1 MEHDLIVIGGGP
13 GGYAT
18 ALYAAAAGMDVG
30 LVEKNKL
37 GGTCLHVGCIPAKE
51 LLETASVYRTVSEA
65 SEFGVTASEPE
76 LDMAVA
82 QKRKQSI
89 IDKLTK
95 GVEGMLKHRKV
106 AVYSGVGELA
116 GAAGA
121 SGKNGSPQN
130 SSGQN
135 SSASNGSADS
145 PLHQIRVSAG
155 IENETLVA
163 PNVVLASGS
172 VPRSLPLPGFDF
184 DGKTVINSDHLLS
197 IKKAPPSAIIIG
209 GGAIGCEFASLLG
222 DFGTQ
227 VTLLEAL
234 PQLLPGADPDVSKFM
249 ERSFKKRKIDV
260 QTGVSVVGCERT
272 DSGVSVKLEGSEPVE
287 ATCVIVAIGRR
298 PLSESLSADKA
309 GVKIGQGGYVAV
321 DEFCRTSVPGIY
333 AVGDLVATPQ
343 LAHVGFAEGM
353 LAVGHMLGES
363 PEPISYGH
371 VPWGIYTRPE
381 VAFAGLTEPAAV
393 EAGYEV
399 VTSTHRFGANSR
411 AMIIGEAEGLVKV
424 VAEKKADGSAGL
436 ILGVHIVGPWATELL
451 GQAYLTV
458 NWEAEAD
465 DVAGLIQPH
474 PTLSELYGEAMLSLT
489 GRPLHG

>member
-51 LLETASVYRTVSEA
+51 LLETAAVYRTVSEA
-65 SEFGVTASEPE
+65 AEFGVSASEPA
-76 LDMAVA
+76 LDLAVA
-82 QKRKQSI
+82 QQRKQGI
-89 IDKLTK
+89 VEKLAK

-106 AVYSGVGELA
+106 AVYSGVGQLIGGE
-116 GAAGA
+116 
-121 SGKNGSPQN
+121 NV
-130 SSGQN
+130 
-135 SSASNGSADS
+135 SNGNSEGGTPNGNSQD
-145 PLHQIRVSAG
+145 LHEVQVSAG
-155 IENETLVA
+155 IETETLA
-163 PNVVLASGS
+163 ARNVVLASGS
-172 VPRSLPLPGFDF
+172 VPKALPLPGFEF
-184 DGKTVINSDHLLS
+184 DGKSVINSDHLLS
-197 IKKAPPSAIIIG
+197 IKKAPESALIIG

-222 DFGTQ
+222 DFGAQ

-234 PQLLPGADPDVSKFM
+234 PQILPGADTDVSKFM
-249 ERSFKKRKIDV
+249 ARSFKKRKIEV
-260 QTGVSVVGCERT
+260 QTGVSVVSCERT
-272 DSGVSVKLEGSEPVE
+272 QSGVRVMLEESESQPVPVE
-287 ATCVIVAIGRR
+287 ASCVIVAIGRR
-298 PLSESLSADKA
+298 PLSESLAAEKA
-309 GVKIGQGGYVAV
+309 GVKVDSSGYVVV
-321 DEFCRTSVPGIY
+321 DEFCRTSVKGIY

-353 LAVGHMLGES
+353 LVVRHILGES
-363 PEPISYGH
+363 PEPISYGQ

-381 VAFAGLTEPAAV
+381 VAFAGMTESAAI

-399 VTSTHRFGANSR
+399 ATSVNRFGANSR
-411 AMIIGEAEGLVKV
+411 AMIIGEAEGFVKV
-424 VAEKKADGSAGL
+424 VAEKKSDGSAGL

-458 NWEAEAD
+458 NWEAEVN
-465 DVAGLIQPH
+465 DVASLIQPH
-474 PTLSELYGEAMLSLT
+474 PTLSELYGEAVLSLA

>member
-30 LVEKNKL
+30 IVEKNKL

-51 LLETASVYRTVSEA
+51 LLETAAVYRTVSEA
-65 SEFGVTASEPE
+65 AEFGVTASAPV
-76 LDMAVA
+76 LDMAVV
-82 QKRKQSI
+82 QQRKQGI

-106 AVYSGVGELA
+106 AVYSGVGQLV
-116 GAAGA
+116 GVG
-121 SGKNGSPQN
+121 NGGVGN
-130 SSGQN
+130 GGVV
-135 SSASNGSADS
+135 SNGSSQD
-145 PLHQIRVSAG
+145 IRQVQVSAG
-155 IENETLVA
+155 IETETLA
-163 PNVVLASGS
+163 ARNVVLASGS
-172 VPRSLPLPGFDF
+172 VPKALPLPGFEF
-184 DGKTVINSDHLLS
+184 DGKSVINSDHLLS
-197 IKKAPPSAIIIG
+197 IKKAPESAIIIG

-222 DFGTQ
+222 DFGAQ

-249 ERSFKKRKIDV
+249 ERSLKKRKIEV

-272 DSGVSVKLEGSEPVE
+272 ENGVRVMLEGPESQQAPVE
-287 ATCVIVAIGRR
+287 ASCVIVAIGRR
-298 PLSESLSADKA
+298 PLSESLAAEKA
-309 GVKIGQGGYVAV
+309 GVKVDKSGYVAV
-321 DEFCRTSVPGIY
+321 DEFCRTSVEGIY

-353 LAVGHMLGES
+353 LAVRHMLGES
-363 PEPISYGH
+363 PEPISYGQ

-381 VAFAGLTEPAAV
+381 VAFAGLTEPAAI

-399 VTSTHRFGANSR
+399 ATSTNRFGANSR
-411 AMIIGEAEGLVKV
+411 AMIIGEAEGFVKV
-424 VAEKKADGSAGL
+424 VAEKKSDGSAGL

-458 NWEAEAD
+458 NWEAEAG
-465 DVAGLIQPH
+465 DVANLIQPH

>member
-30 LVEKNKL
+30 LVEKSKL

-51 LLETASVYRTVSEA
+51 LLETAAVYRTVSEA
-65 SEFGVTASEPE
+65 GEFGVTASEPA

-82 QKRKQSI
+82 QKRKQGI

-106 AVYSGVGELA
+106 AVYSGVGELV
-116 GAAGA
+116 GATGNEQ
-121 SGKNGSPQN
+121 NG
-130 SSGQN
+130 
-135 SSASNGSADS
+135 SASNASAGS
-145 PLHQIRVSAG
+145 PRHQIRVSAG
-155 IENETLVA
+155 IENETLTA

-172 VPRSLPLPGFDF
+172 VPRALPLPGFDF
-184 DGKTVINSDHLLS
+184 DGKSVINSDHLLS
-197 IKKAPPSAIIIG
+197 IKQAPSSAIIIG

-249 ERSFKKRKIDV
+249 ARSFKKRKIDTH
-260 QTGVSVVGCERT
+260 TGVSVTSCERT
-272 DSGVSVKLEGSEPVE
+272 EGGVSVKLEGSEPVE
-287 ATCVIVAIGRR
+287 ASCVIVAIGRR

-309 GVKIGQGGYVAV
+309 GVKIGQGGYVEV
-321 DEFCRTSVPGIY
+321 DEFCRTSVSGIY

-353 LAVGHMLGES
+353 LAVGDMLGES
-363 PEPISYGH
+363 PEPISYGQ

-411 AMIIGEAEGLVKV
+411 AMIIGEAEGFVKV

-458 NWEAEAD
+458 NWEAEVG
-465 DVAGLIQPH
+465 DVASLIQPH

>member
-51 LLETASVYRTVSEA
+51 LLETAAVYRTVSEA
-65 SEFGVTASEPE
+65 AEFGVTASEPQ

-82 QKRKQSI
+82 QKRKQGI

-106 AVYSGVGELA
+106 AVYSGVGELV
-116 GAAGA
+116 GATGA
-121 SGKNGSPQN
+121 SGKN
-130 SSGQN
+130 
-135 SSASNGSADS
+135 AS

-155 IENETLVA
+155 IENETLTA

-172 VPRSLPLPGFDF
+172 VPRDLPLPGFDF

-197 IKKAPPSAIIIG
+197 IKEAPASAIIIG

-260 QTGVSVVGCERT
+260 QTGVSVIGCERT

-287 ATCVIVAIGRR
+287 ASCVIVAIGRR

-309 GVKIGQGGYVAV
+309 GVKIGQGGYVEV
-321 DEFCRTSVPGIY
+321 DEFCCTSVPGIY

-363 PEPISYGH
+363 PEPISYGQ

-381 VAFAGLTEPAAV
+381 VAFAGLTEPAAA

-458 NWEAEAD
+458 NWEAEAG

>member
-65 SEFGVTASEPE
+65 AEFGVTASEPE

-82 QKRKQSI
+82 QKRKQGI

-106 AVYSGVGELA
+106 AVYSGVGELV
-116 GAAGA
+116 GTTGA
-121 SGKNGSPQN
+121 SGKNSSQKN
-130 SSGQN
+130 STGQN
-135 SSASNGSADS
+135 SSASNGNAAS

-155 IENETLVA
+155 IENETLTA

-197 IKKAPPSAIIIG
+197 IKEAPPSAIIIG

-260 QTGVSVVGCERT
+260 QTGVSVIGCERT
-272 DSGVSVKLEGSEPVE
+272 DSGVSVKLEGSEPAE
-287 ATCVIVAIGRR
+287 ASCVIVAIGRR

-309 GVKIGQGGYVAV
+309 GVKIGQGGYVSV

-363 PEPISYGH
+363 PEPISYGQ

-381 VAFAGLTEPAAV
+381 VAFAGLTEPAAA

-458 NWEAEAD
+458 NWEAEVG
-465 DVAGLIQPH
+465 DVASLIQPH

>member
-18 ALYAAAAGMDVG
+18 ALYAAATGMDVG
-30 LVEKNKL
+30 IVEKNKL

-51 LLETASVYRTVSEA
+51 LLETAAVYRTVSEA
-65 SEFGVTASEPE
+65 AEFGVTASAPA

-82 QKRKQSI
+82 QQRKQGI
-89 IDKLTK
+89 IDKLAK

-106 AVYSGVGELA
+106 AVYSGVGQLVGGE
-116 GAAGA
+116 
-121 SGKNGSPQN
+121 NGGLP
-130 SSGQN
+130 
-135 SSASNGSADS
+135 SNGNSQN
-145 PLHQIRVSAG
+145 LHQVQVSAG
-155 IENETLVA
+155 IETETLA
-163 PNVVLASGS
+163 ARNVVLASGS
-172 VPRSLPLPGFDF
+172 VPKALPLPGFEF
-184 DGKTVINSDHLLS
+184 DGKSVINSDHLLS
-197 IKKAPPSAIIIG
+197 IKKAPESAIIIG

-222 DFGTQ
+222 DFGAQ

-234 PQLLPGADPDVSKFM
+234 PQLLPGADPEVSKFM
-249 ERSFKKRKIDV
+249 ERSFKRRKIEV
-260 QTGVSVVGCERT
+260 QTGVSVASCERT
-272 DSGVSVKLEGSEPVE
+272 ENGVRVMLEGLKSQQPASQQPESQQVPVE
-287 ATCVIVAIGRR
+287 ASCVIVAIGRR
-298 PLSESLSADKA
+298 PLSESLAAEKA
-309 GVKIGQGGYVAV
+309 GVKVDKSGYVAV
-321 DEFCRTSVPGIY
+321 DEFCRTSVDGIY

-353 LAVGHMLGES
+353 LAVRHMLGES
-363 PEPISYGH
+363 PEPISYGQ

-381 VAFAGLTEPAAV
+381 VAFAGMTEPAAI

-399 VTSTHRFGANSR
+399 ATSTNRFGANSR
-411 AMIIGEAEGLVKV
+411 AMIIGEAEGFVKV
-424 VAEKKADGSAGL
+424 VAEKKSDGSAGL

-458 NWEAEAD
+458 NWEAEAG
-465 DVAGLIQPH
+465 DVANLIQPH

>member
-30 LVEKNKL
+30 IVEKNKL

-51 LLETASVYRTVSEA
+51 LLETAAVYRTVSEA
-65 SEFGVTASEPE
+65 AEFGVTASEPA

-82 QKRKQSI
+82 QQRKQGI
-89 IDKLTK
+89 IDKLAK

-106 AVYSGVGELA
+106 AVYSGVGQLVGGE
-116 GAAGA
+116 
-121 SGKNGSPQN
+121 NGGISSDGSSQN
-130 SSGQN
+130 
-135 SSASNGSADS
+135 
-145 PLHQIRVSAG
+145 LHQVQVSAG
-155 IENETLVA
+155 IETETLA
-163 PNVVLASGS
+163 ARNVVLASGS
-172 VPRSLPLPGFDF
+172 VPKALPLPGFEF
-184 DGKTVINSDHLLS
+184 DGKSVINSDHLLS
-197 IKKAPPSAIIIG
+197 IKKAPESAIIIG

-234 PQLLPGADPDVSKFM
+234 PQLLPGADPEVSKFM
-249 ERSFKKRKIDV
+249 ERSFKRRKIEV
-260 QTGVSVVGCERT
+260 RTGVSVVRCERT
-272 DSGVSVKLEGSEPVE
+272 ESGVRVMLEDPESQKPESRQVPVE
-287 ATCVIVAIGRR
+287 ASCVIVAIGRR
-298 PLSESLSADKA
+298 PLSESLAAEKA
-309 GVKIGQGGYVAV
+309 GVKVDKSGYVAV
-321 DEFCRTSVPGIY
+321 DEFCRTSVDGIY

-353 LAVGHMLGES
+353 LAVRHMLGES
-363 PEPISYGH
+363 PEPISYGQ

-381 VAFAGLTEPAAV
+381 VAFAGMTEPAAI

-399 VTSTHRFGANSR
+399 ATSTNRFGANSR
-411 AMIIGEAEGLVKV
+411 AMIIGEAEGFVKV
-424 VAEKKADGSAGL
+424 VAEKKSDGSAGL

-458 NWEAEAD
+458 NWEAEAS
-465 DVAGLIQPH
+465 DVASLIQPH

>member
-30 LVEKNKL
+30 IVEKNKL

-51 LLETASVYRTVSEA
+51 LLETAAVYRTVSEA
-65 SEFGVTASEPE
+65 AEFGVTASAPV
-76 LDMAVA
+76 LDMAVV
-82 QKRKQSI
+82 QQRKQGI
-89 IDKLTK
+89 IDKLAK

-106 AVYSGVGELA
+106 AVYSGVGQLV
-116 GAAGA
+116 GG
-121 SGKNGSPQN
+121 GNGGVGN
-130 SSGQN
+130 GGVV
-135 SSASNGSADS
+135 SNGNSRDIR
-145 PLHQIRVSAG
+145 QVRVSAG
-155 IENETLVA
+155 IETETLA
-163 PNVVLASGS
+163 ARNVVLASGS
-172 VPRSLPLPGFDF
+172 VPKALPLPGFEF
-184 DGKTVINSDHLLS
+184 DGKSVINSDHLLS
-197 IKKAPPSAIIIG
+197 IKKAPESAIIIG

-222 DFGTQ
+222 DFGAQ

-249 ERSFKKRKIDV
+249 ERSLKKRKIEV
-260 QTGVSVVGCERT
+260 KTGVSVVSCERT
-272 DSGVSVKLEGSEPVE
+272 ESGVRVMLEGAESQKSESQQAPVE
-287 ATCVIVAIGRR
+287 ASCVIVAIGRR
-298 PLSESLSADKA
+298 PLSESLAAEKA
-309 GVKIGQGGYVAV
+309 GVKVDKSGYVAV
-321 DEFCRTSVPGIY
+321 DEFCRTSVEGIY

-353 LAVGHMLGES
+353 LAVRHMLGES
-363 PEPISYGH
+363 PEPISYGQ

-381 VAFAGLTEPAAV
+381 VAFAGMTEPAAI

-399 VTSTHRFGANSR
+399 ATSTNRFGANSR
-411 AMIIGEAEGLVKV
+411 AMIIGEAEGFVKV
-424 VAEKKADGSAGL
+424 VAEKKSDGSAGL

-458 NWEAEAD
+458 NWEAEAG
-465 DVAGLIQPH
+465 DVASLIQPH